1 MAKVQ
6 TKRQRVEMIYTRNL
20 YTWLGTAA
28 VRIWLQRLG
37 FFALL
42 KWKESNRDKAIFLKK
57 RITKWK
63 DFQDY

>member
-6 TKRQRVEMIYTRNL
+6 TKRQRVEMIYTRS

-42 KWKESNRDKAIFLKK
+42 KWKESNRDKAILKK
-57 RITKWK
+57 NNKMER
-63 DFQDY
+63 FQDY

>member
-20 YTWLGTAA
+20 YMWLATAA
-28 VRIWLQRLG
+28 ARIWLQRLG

-42 KWKESNRDKAIFLKK
+42 KWKDSNRDKSICLKK
-57 RITKWK
+57 E
-63 DFQDY
+63 